1 MAFVATCAAV
11 AGCAFRRSCNLRAP
25 RQERGVAGNLKLAT
39 RTISEE
45 PFKLLVQSIL
55 DYAIYLLDPNGFVT
69 SWNAGAERIKGF
81 QTDEI
86 VGQHFSRFY
95 TQEDRM
101 AGLPEQVL
109 ETARREGKF
118 EGEGWRVRKDG
129 SRFWASVV
137 VDAIKDESGEVIGF
151 AKITRD
157 MTEQRAAQQALL
169 EAERRFR
176 ILVQGVTDYAIYMLD
191 PEGRVTNWNAGAQ
204 RIKGYAPEEIIGQH
218 FSQFYTPE
226 DFDAGVP
233 KRALETARKT
243 GRYEAEGWR
252 VRKDGRHFWASVVID
267 AIKDDDGKLI
277 GFAKITRDMT
287 DKREAQQALLEV
299 ERRFRV
305 LVQGVTDYA
314 IYMLD
319 PEGRVTNW
327 NAGAQRIKGYS
338 PDEIVGEHFSRFYTP
353 EDFDA
358 GVPAKALNT
367 ARESGRY
374 EAEGW
379 RQRKDGTRFWASVVI
394 DAIHDDNGE
403 LLGFAK
409 ITRDMT
415 EKRETQRKLEESRE
429 QLFRAQKMEA
439 LGQLT
444 GGLAHDFNNLLTAI
458 LGATDLALRNL
469 TDEERLRRMLDGIRN
484 SAQRGAGIT
493 KQLLAFARAQ
503 QLEIKSIDLKAFL
516 PEVTTLMRP
525 SVRSN
530 IDLIIEMS
538 DHLWNVE
545 ADPGALELAL
555 LNLAFNARDAMKD
568 GGTLKISASN
578 ELLKGKPE
586 GLRGEH
592 VALRV
597 ADTGE
602 GMSADTLERVFEPF
616 FTTKNYGEGTGLG
629 LSQVFGF
636 TKQIGGAVTV
646 ESELGKGSTFTL
658 YLPVSRGSVVR
669 DESAEGDLPHG
680 RVLVVEDDVLVSEL
694 AAGMLN
700 ELGF

>member
-1 MAFVATCAAV
+1 
-11 AGCAFRRSCNLRAP
+11 
-25 RQERGVAGNLKLAT
+25 
-39 RTISEE
+39 
-45 PFKLLVQSIL
+45 
-55 DYAIYLLDPNGFVT
+55 
-69 SWNAGAERIKGF
+69 
-81 QTDEI
+81 
-86 VGQHFSRFY
+86 
-95 TQEDRM
+95 
-101 AGLPEQVL
+101 
-109 ETARREGKF
+109 
-118 EGEGWRVRKDG
+118 
-129 SRFWASVV
+129 
-137 VDAIKDESGEVIGF
+137 
-151 AKITRD
+151 
-157 MTEQRAAQQALL
+157 
-169 EAERRFR
+169 
-176 ILVQGVTDYAIYMLD
+176 MLD
-191 PEGRVTNWNAGAQ
+191 PQGLVTNWNSGA
-204 RIKGYAPEEIIGQH
+204 E
-218 FSQFYTPE
+218 
-226 DFDAGVP
+226 
-233 KRALETARKT
+233 
-243 GRYEAEGWR
+243 
-252 VRKDGRHFWASVVID
+252 
-267 AIKDDDGKLI
+267 
-277 GFAKITRDMT
+277 
-287 DKREAQQALLEV
+287 
-299 ERRFRV
+299 
-305 LVQGVTDYA
+305 
-314 IYMLD
+314 
-319 PEGRVTNW
+319 
-327 NAGAQRIKGYS
+327 RIKGYS

-353 EDFDA
+353 EDFAA
-358 GVPAKALNT
+358 GVPGKALQT
-367 ARESGRY
+367 AREAGRY

-394 DAIHDDNGE
+394 DAIHDDKGE

-409 ITRDMT
+409 ITRDMS

-458 LGATDLALRNL
+458 LGATDLAMRNL
-469 TDEERLRRMLDGIRN
+469 GDEERLKRMLDGIRN

-503 QLEIKSIDLKAFL
+503 QLEIRTLDLKAFL
-516 PEVTTLMRP
+516 NDVTTLIRP

-538 DHLWNVE
+538 DHVWNVE
-545 ADPGALELAL
+545 ADAGALELAL

-602 GMSADTLERVFEPF
+602 GMSADTVERVFEPF

-658 YLPVSRGSVVR
+658 YLPVSRGAVVR

-700 ELGF
+700 ELGFEALVTHSAKEALERLSGERRPTLIFTDVVMPGGVSGIELARKVRDRYPELPILLTTGYSEQVTGSHGFPVLPKPYAMATLASALSNLLTVDITAD